1 MTVEL
6 LLLGSLWFTVMS
18 GLGRCEIRERSRL
31 SKALMVAAGT
41 VCLALGSIGVFVP
54 VLPTT
59 PFLLLAA
66 ACYARGS
73 RRFYCWLLSNRI
85 LGTYLRYYY
94 EGRGLPLRVRALT
107 ITILWLT
114 IGITTISFLD
124 ELWLRVALLLVAIA
138 VSVHVAT
145 LGPKGPSRA

>member
-1 MTVEL
+1 M
-6 LLLGSLWFTVMS
+6 
-18 GLGRCEIRERSRL
+18 
-31 SKALMVAAGT
+31 
-41 VCLALGSIGVFVP
+41 
-54 VLPTT
+54 
-59 PFLLLAA
+59 
-66 ACYARGS
+66 
-73 RRFYCWLLSNRI
+73 
-85 LGTYLRYYY
+85 
-94 EGRGLPLRVRALT
+94 RVRALT